1 MVGTGIGLHLC
12 REFVRMHHGT
22 ITVKSEPGAGS
33 TFTVTLPVIP
43 LDNQD
48 IISAPEGI
56 AEGDILPP
64 VEEHAEIAD
73 KDASPAE
80 RPTLLV
86 VDDNTDFREFM
97 KLSLSGVYSVLT
109 AADGEDAWKLI
120 PEELPDMVISDVMM
134 PITDGITLCR
144 RIKGDIRT
152 SHIPVILL
160 TAKSAKDSQLV
171 GLEAGADDYISKPF
185 NRRCFS

>member
-1 MVGTGIGLHLC
+1 M
-12 REFVRMHHGT
+12 
-22 ITVKSEPGAGS
+22 
-33 TFTVTLPVIP
+33 
-43 LDNQD
+43 
-48 IISAPEGI
+48 
-56 AEGDILPP
+56 
-64 VEEHAEIAD
+64 
-73 KDASPAE
+73 
-80 RPTLLV
+80 LV

-185 NRRCFS
+185 NLEMLLLKVRHLIEMKKKMQKALCSPLPWASP